1 MQVGVVISSLRPS
14 SMKPGKPVDELRQP
28 ERPKLPIV
36 CRSEPRVGG
45 GGEGMLEDTLEDVL
59 MPEGVLVLEDVLD
72 SDVDTSSEVDE
83 LSVEVVEVVVVD
95 EVSSELVVV
104 EEDVTDGAGRLGLKL
119 TNNAES
125 PKASPTSQTAKM

>member
-1 MQVGVVISSLRPS
+1 MSSLRPS

-28 ERPKLPIV
+28 ERPKFPIL

-45 GGEGMLEDTLEDVL
+45 GGEGMLLLLE
-59 MPEGVLVLEDVLD
+59 EVLVPESMLEDVLD

-83 LSVEVVEVVVVD
+83 LLVEVVEVVVVE

-104 EEDVTDGAGRLGLKL
+104 EEDVTDGA
-119 TNNAES
+119 
-125 PKASPTSQTAKM
+125 